1 MRLRI
6 EPSSGVPISRQIADQ
21 IRSQCVAGAL
31 KTGDRVPSVRELA
44 RELAVNQNTI
54 LHVYERLTAEGWL
67 ETRHGSGTFVK
78 RNPVAA
84 GHKNA
89 QIQELLAQLRRAAQ
103 QADGGPDRNFQ
114 IHAAQRLL
122 GAEVFGQIF
131 NADGQGHRVL
141 LIT

>member
-21 IRSQCVAGAL
+21 VRSQCVAQAL
-31 KTGDRVPSVRELA
+31 KPGDRVPSVRELA

-67 ETRHGSGTFVK
+67 ETRQGSGTFVK
-78 RNPVAA
+78 ANPGTR

-89 QIQELLAQLRRAAQ
+89 QTQALLAQLRQAVQ
-103 QADGGPDRNFQ
+103 QA
-114 IHAAQRLL
+114 RLL
-122 GAEVFGQIF
+122 GIDSEELHEMLSASMALETEFDIQAERRSV
-131 NADGQGHRVL
+131 
-141 LIT
+141 